1 MAPKLSAPSRFSGI
15 YSADSLGRIWMI
27 VDAAFGP
34 WRERVGWDH
43 RKPGVT
49 RAAISVVVLLWVSFL
64 CSSLMLLSF

>member
-1 MAPKLSAPSRFSGI
+1 
-15 YSADSLGRIWMI
+15 MI

-34 WRERVGWDH
+34 WRERVGWAH